1 MNVNHLAISLI
12 ELNPENLSDLEAFK
26 KNLVATKKKARGQL
40 KDILGQACT
49 EIETW
54 LNHDLESR
62 MAGIVHLG
70 ELLEQAMELG
80 RESSP
85 EVKPRKTQT
94 AEPKKTESMI
104 FTLSSEFDAD
114 LLNEFIVEGMECAN
128 MAESAMLEWENNPN
142 NRELLNTIFRGFHTI
157 KGTSS
162 FINLDCI
169 KDLAHQAES
178 MLVKVRDGQENFT
191 RDHADLSLKSL
202 DMIKGILDRMKS
214 SGPGQ
219 QIQLPPGYQETLE
232 TLKNFISGLRETKEK
247 NLSTEPAAKP
257 EYPEYKELIF
267 ENEEEVLEDRP
278 EVISQTPASKS
289 AERPEAVS
297 QTPATKSADRPE
309 VVSQTPNQIA
319 ESTVRV
325 KIDRLDKLLDTV
337 GELVIAQTMVG
348 QDDLIME
355 GKYREFS
362 KKVSHA
368 SKIVRE
374 LHDLSMILRMVPL
387 KGTFQ
392 KMARLARDLSLK
404 NGKMVKFIIEG
415 EEIEIDRN
423 MVDMVSDPLIHLIRN
438 AVDHGVETPE
448 ERRRAGKSET
458 GQVYLTASRV
468 EGSIMITVRDDGRG
482 LNRQKIM
489 DKAIAR
495 GMDSVER
502 MTDKEV
508 WQIIFMPGFST
519 AEKVTEVSG
528 RGVGLDVVHQAVEAL
543 RGRIEVQSSEGQG
556 CSFIMRMPLTMAITD
571 GMVVKVGSQRYI
583 LPITNIQKA
592 IRPLESDIHTVN
604 QRAEMLD
611 FRGDML
617 PVFRLYKLFEVHD
630 AITDLTAGLLVVIG
644 DGQQRSALFVDDL
657 LTQTQVVTKLLGKGV
672 NNIPGVAG
680 GAIMSD
686 GTVGLILDTAG
697 IVNMAR
703 QRLNTTS

>member
-12 ELNPENLSDLEAFK
+12 ELDPENLSDLEAFK
-26 KNLVATKKKARGQL
+26 QNLILAKKKTRGRL

-54 LNHDLESR
+54 FDHDLESR
-62 MAGIVHLG
+62 KAGIVRLG
-70 ELLEQAMELG
+70 ELLEQAMELN
-80 RESSP
+80 RENFP
-85 EVKPRKTQT
+85 EAKPKKTQT
-94 AEPKKTESMI
+94 IEPKNKELLK
-104 FTLSSEFDAD
+104 FTLSNEFDAK

-128 MAESAMLEWENNPN
+128 MAESAMLEWENDPN

-178 MLVKVRDGQENFT
+178 MLVKVRDGQEDFT
-191 RDHADLSLKSL
+191 RNHADLSLKAL

-219 QIQLPPGYQETLE
+219 QIQLPSGYQETLE
-232 TLKNFISGLRETKEK
+232 ALKNFISGIRETKAKSVSVE
-247 NLSTEPAAKP
+247 TVAKP
-257 EYPEYKELIF
+257 EYQELISEKDEEAF
-267 ENEEEVLEDRP
+267 EDNP
-278 EVISQTPASKS
+278 EAISQTSNQVDEP
-289 AERPEAVS
+289 AVS
-297 QTPATKSADRPE
+297 QTAKKVAESK
-309 VVSQTPNQIA
+309 VSQTPSQIA

-348 QDDLIME
+348 QDELVTD
-355 GKYREFS
+355 GKHREFA

-423 MVDMVSDPLIHLIRN
+423 MVDMVADPLIHLIRN
-438 AVDHGVETPE
+438 AVDHGIETPE
-448 ERRRAGKSET
+448 ERLKAGKSET

-468 EGSIMITVRDDGRG
+468 EGSIMIMVKDDGRG
-482 LNRQKIM
+482 LNRQKII
-489 DKAIAR
+489 DKAMSR

-502 MTDKEV
+502 MTNKEV

-583 LPITNIQKA
+583 LPIANIQKA

-617 PVFRLYKLFEVHD
+617 PVFRLHRLFEIHD
-630 AITDLTAGLLVVIG
+630 ALTDLTAGLLVVIG

-657 LTQTQVVTKLLGKGV
+657 LTQTQVVTKLLGKGI
-672 NNIPGVAG
+672 NNVPGVAG

-703 QRLNTTS
+703 QRINTT